1 MKRLLALL
9 ALLLAGCGGAGD
21 DRVTVYAAAS
31 LTEAFQ
37 ELAPEARFNFAGS
50 DELATQIREGARPDV
65 YAAASAR
72 YPEELH
78 EEGLA
83 GTPRV
88 FATNRLVLIVPAA
101 NPVSIRRLEDVA
113 EPGVKLVLG
122 AAGVPVG
129 DYAREALAGAGLDAA
144 LQNVVS
150 FEEDV
155 KGVVGKVALGEADAG
170 MVYATDAAA
179 AGADVTAIE
188 LTSEVE
194 IRYPVV
200 VVRPGEQADDFV
212 ELLFSERARRILREA
227 GFGLP

>member
-1 MKRLLALL
+1 VKRLLALL

-101 NPVSIRRLEDVA
+101 NPAGIGRIGDVA
-113 EPGVKLVLG
+113 KPGVKLVLG

-212 ELLFSERARRILREA
+212 ELLFSERARRILRDA